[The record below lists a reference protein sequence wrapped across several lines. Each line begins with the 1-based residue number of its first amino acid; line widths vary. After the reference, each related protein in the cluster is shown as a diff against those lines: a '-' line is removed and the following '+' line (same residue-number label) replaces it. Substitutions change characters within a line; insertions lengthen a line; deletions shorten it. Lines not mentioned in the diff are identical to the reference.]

1 MTIKELHTE
10 HLQDSKAIKSG
21 LRFNALLEAS
31 RKKDISEETVDYI
44 NSLIEEINMSSLTDK
59 EWKKSVRRKQ
69 SRILKRLE
77 KEEKLVAKNHY
88 QTLWMSIGMAVF
100 GIPLGTVLGVATDN
114 MGLLGAGLP
123 IGLAIGLAVG
133 AAMDKKAEGEGR
145 QLDF

>member
-1 MTIKELHTE
+1 MPLKELHSE
-10 HLQDSKAIKSG
+10 HLQDLKAKKSADRFQQLLTD
-21 LRFNALLEAS
+21 LRKRELSESTIAS
-31 RKKDISEETVDYI
+31 I
-44 NSLIEEINMSSLTDK
+44 NSAIQDLNNSSLNDK
-59 EWKKSVRRKQ
+59 SWRKLLRRKQ
-69 SRILKRLE
+69 TAVLKVLE
-77 KEEKLVAKNHY
+77 KNEKLLPRNYY

-133 AAMDKKAEGEGR
+133 ASMDKKAAAEGR